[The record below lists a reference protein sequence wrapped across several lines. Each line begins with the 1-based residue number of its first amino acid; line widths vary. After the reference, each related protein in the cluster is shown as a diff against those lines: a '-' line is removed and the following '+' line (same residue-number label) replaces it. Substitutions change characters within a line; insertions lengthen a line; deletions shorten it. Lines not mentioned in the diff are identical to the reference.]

1 MNKLCYNNYGDTM
14 DSNQKKFN
22 LYVFLST
29 FSRNLIEVFI
39 PLILYKFGYSLK
51 EVILYY
57 LLVNVILIIFAYP
70 CIWISKK
77 YSNRILSLIGIF
89 SFIIVQI
96 LLNNLVYDMKYIF
109 VLSFFY
115 SIYRLGYWL
124 SRRFYNLKVIHKK
137 DISNTYSLI
146 SIINQLGLII
156 SSYVG
161 SLFLDFISIEALT
174 IISIILFLISIIP
187 LYKLDFDHEKNDEK
201 IEMIKTIKRIPIRN
215 LYIFGAYES
224 INVTKFLFALY
235 LFIYVKDNY
244 QVVGIMNLLTNLA
257 TIIFAY
263 FYGKKINE
271 KNNYVKLSIIF
282 ISLVYFLK
290 ANSISYLLL
299 VIVAFLEGISSKM
312 YELSISKEFYSMS
325 KKFEY
330 YNYNLVYELVL
341 SIFRT
346 FVLLVCY
353 FFINDLK
360 IMIYFSIVLIL
371 ISSFMNFK
379 PLKERNFKI

>member
-1 MNKLCYNNYGDTM
+1 M
-14 DSNQKKFN
+14 DGNQKKFN

-57 LLVNVILIIFAYP
+57 LLVNVILIIFVYP
-70 CIWISKK
+70 CIYISKK
-77 YSNRILSLIGIF
+77 YSNRVLSLIGIF

-109 VLSFFY
+109 ALSFFY

-146 SIINQLGLII
+146 SIVNQLGLII

-161 SLFLDFISIEALT
+161 SLFLDFISIEVLT
-174 IISIILFLISIIP
+174 LISIALFLISILP

-201 IEMIKTIKRIPIRN
+201 IELIKTIKRIPFRN

-224 INVTKFLFALY
+224 INVTKFLFTLY
-235 LFIYVKDNY
+235 LFIYVKNNY

-271 KNNYVKLSIIF
+271 KENYVRLSIIF
-282 ISLVYFLK
+282 MCLVYFLK
-290 ANSISYLLL
+290 ANSISYYLL
-299 VIVAFLEGISSKM
+299 VLIAFLEGIACKM

-330 YNYNLVYELVL
+330 YNYNLMYELVL

-346 FVLLVCY
+346 FVLLICY
-353 FFINDLK
+353 LFINDLK
-360 IMIYFSIVLIL
+360 VMLYLSMGMIL
-371 ISSFMNFK
+371 ISSFMQFK
-379 PLKERNFKI
+379 PLRERNFKI

>member
-1 MNKLCYNNYGDTM
+1 M
-14 DSNQKKFN
+14 DGNQKKFN

-57 LLVNVILIIFAYP
+57 LLVNAILVFLVYP
-70 CIWISKK
+70 CIWFSKK
-77 YSNRILSLIGIF
+77 YSNRSLSIIGIF
-89 SFIIVQI
+89 SFIVVQI
-96 LLNNLVYDMKYIF
+96 LLNYIVYDMKYIF
-109 VLSFFY
+109 VLAFFY
-115 SIYRLGYWL
+115 ASYRVCYWL
-124 SRRFYNLKVIHKK
+124 ARRFYNLKIIHKK
-137 DISNTYSLI
+137 DISNTYSI
-146 SIINQLGLII
+146 VSIVNQVGLIL

-161 SLFLDFISIEALT
+161 SLFLDYISIEVLT
-174 IISIILFLISIIP
+174 VISIILFLISIIP
-187 LYKLDFDHEKNDEK
+187 LYKLEFNHEKNDEK
-201 IEMIKTIKRIPIRN
+201 LELVKTIKRIPLRN
-215 LYIFGAYES
+215 IYLFAAYES

-271 KNNYVKLSIIF
+271 KDNYVRLSILF
-282 ISLVYFLK
+282 MSLVYFLK
-290 ANSISYLLL
+290 ANSISYILH
-299 VIVAFLEGISSKM
+299 VIVSFLEGIASKM

-330 YNYNLVYELVL
+330 YNYNLVYELIL

-346 FVLLVCY
+346 FILVICY
-353 FFINDLK
+353 FFIKDLK
-360 IMIYFSIVLIL
+360 IMIYFSILMIL
-371 ISSFMNFK
+371 ISSLLKFK